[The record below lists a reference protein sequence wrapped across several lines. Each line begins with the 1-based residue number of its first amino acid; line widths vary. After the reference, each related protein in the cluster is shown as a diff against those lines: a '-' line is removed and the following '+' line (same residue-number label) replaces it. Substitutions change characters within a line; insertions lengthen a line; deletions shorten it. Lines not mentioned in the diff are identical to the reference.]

1 MKSVLTPKQA
11 AILDMRSCGIN
22 TSLIERRTVII
33 TKVHEFIHVQ
43 DGRILNGGARIK
55 RTTIS
60 NTIIK

>member
-11 AILDMRSCGIN
+11 AILDMRSCGID

-33 TKVHEFIHVQ
+33 TEVHEFIRVQ
-43 DGRILNGGARIK
+43 DGRTLNGGARIK

-60 NTIIK
+60 KTIIK